1 MPVKV
6 DYFLPL
12 GHIWNRLGTEGLP
25 AKGLRM
31 GVKKTF
37 TGLVSR
43 ATLPIHTCTFS
54 LSCFFLLAGCVN
66 DISDNVN
73 PNSEIARSVQD
84 EYRRFVARAEGDL
97 GVHKANPDGTI
108 SRTSAY
114 RGSDSVPRIPSVV
127 EALPRGNGPA
137 DAYWETGISR
147 QQTIGSRVVKVRIE
161 DLMNRMLNQSNQL
174 AAFSDIPLIRQ
185 TVVSEAEGQFE
196 TYVFAD
202 GEAESNS
209 APRSSLLETGTSSTA
224 PDTLKENRYGVE
236 FGVGK
241 PLITGGELTLSQ
253 RLGTR
258 HSNSEFFVPDK
269 QADAELLLE
278 IRQPLLDGAGIAV
291 NSAPIQLATL
301 ERDRSVVDLQRQI
314 EDQMTEVIRT
324 YWTLYAER
332 SRVLQ
337 RYRLVTDLQKV
348 AERITA
354 RESLD
359 TLPSEAIQANAAV
372 RKAAASIIRAQS
384 GVDNNEARLSAL
396 LSDPTLYGDKVEII
410 PTQRPVRKYI
420 DVPLEDVAVL
430 ALQNRPEVKSAAL
443 QVRAAELQSGV
454 AKNKLLPD
462 LDLYAGVSN
471 QGLAADD
478 RVGVAFGDQFDQT
491 DVDAV
496 VGFRF
501 RMPIGNKSDKAI
513 YERRRLEIRQQTSQL
528 RNVSDTVLLETQI
541 AVRETRSAY
550 QEMQARLG
558 ELKALNSEIDA
569 LEQRAE
575 EGLEGGNAFL
585 ATLISAYENRAQ
597 SEEGLMEATVGY
609 NLALYGVE
617 RAAGTMLIVRGIEAR
632 RVKDGELDYVKVVR
646 TGGSSNDNADN
657 FLNNPKLLG
666 QKDRGAEQNNGQTSQ
681 Q

>member
-1 MPVKV
+1 M
-6 DYFLPL
+6 
-12 GHIWNRLGTEGLP
+12 
-25 AKGLRM
+25 
-31 GVKKTF
+31 
-37 TGLVSR
+37 
-43 ATLPIHTCTFS
+43 
-54 LSCFFLLAGCVN
+54 LLAGCVSE
-66 DISDNVN
+66 ISDNVN

-84 EYRRFVARAEGDL
+84 EYRRFVAQAEGDL

-108 SRTSAY
+108 SRSASY
-114 RGSDSVPRIPSVV
+114 RDTNNVPRIPSVV
-127 EALPRGNGPA
+127 EALPRGNSPA
-137 DAYWETGISR
+137 DAYWEKAISR
-147 QQTIGSRVVKVRIE
+147 QQAKGSKAVRVRVE
-161 DLMNRMLNQSNQL
+161 DLLNRMLNQSNQL

-185 TVVSEAEGQFE
+185 TVVSEAEGRFE
-196 TYVFAD
+196 PYIFANGD
-202 GEAESNS
+202 IESNE

-224 PDTLKENRYGVE
+224 PTTLSENRYGVE

-258 HSNSEFFVPDK
+258 HNNSEFFVPDK
-269 QADAELLLE
+269 QANAELLLE
-278 IRQPLLDGAGIAV
+278 IRQPILDGAGIAV

-348 AERITA
+348 AERISA
-354 RESLD
+354 RETLD

-396 LSDPTLYGDKVEII
+396 LSDPTLYGDNVEIV

-462 LDLYAGVSN
+462 LDLFAGVSN

-478 RVGVAFGDQFDQT
+478 RVGEAFGDQFDQT

-550 QEMQARLG
+550 QEMQAKLG
-558 ELKALNSEIDA
+558 ELKALNAEIGA

-597 SEEGLMEATVGY
+597 AEEGMMEATVAY

-646 TGGSSNDNADN
+646 TGAPNNETADN

-666 QKDRGAEQNNGQTSQ
+666 KKDSGAAQNNGQTSQ